1 METDLETIK
10 NEILKKNLCIQNI
23 LKSIQEPGVTETD
36 ILLLNSDYRNEYRQL
51 KQLIENFE
59 KLVKE
64 DYEDSELIEDVDL
77 YQSQLVSFQTFFRKV
92 NIQSQLNINLQKK
105 NELFYCSPDI
115 DGVRNRSKNSREE
128 LIKISSSTTAK
139 LASISQEV
147 ANIVDQSKN
156 TLDVLAQ
163 SSQVVTDTREEYKTM
178 GNVISSTKKLVSR
191 YGRRETTDLIL
202 IFLAVCLFFAACVY
216 VIQKRV
222 F

>member
-1 METDLETIK
+1 METDIETIK
-10 NEILKKNLCIQNI
+10 NEILKKNLIIQNV
-23 LKSIQEPGVTETD
+23 LKSIQEPGVTEAD
-36 ILLLNSDYRNEYRQL
+36 IMLLNSEYRDEFKNL
-51 KQLIENFE
+51 KQLTENFE
-59 KLVKE
+59 KVVKE
-64 DYEDSELIEDVDL
+64 DYEESEFREDVDL
-77 YQSQLVSFQTFFRKV
+77 YQSQLISFQTFFRKV

-105 NELFYCSPDI
+105 NELFYCSPDASV
-115 DGVRNRSKNSREE
+115 VRNRSKNNKED

-156 TLDVLAQ
+156 TLDALAQ